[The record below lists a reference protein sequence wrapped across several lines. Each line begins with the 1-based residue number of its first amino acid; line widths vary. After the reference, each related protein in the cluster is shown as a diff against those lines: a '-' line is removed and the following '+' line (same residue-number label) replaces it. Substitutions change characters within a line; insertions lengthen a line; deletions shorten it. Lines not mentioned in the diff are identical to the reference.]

1 MIRIIKPI
9 ILKIKKTDKKK
20 LIDLTI
26 GFLTIPSLITLLIL
40 NLNNLKQSKVDTGD
54 KTANNQEKTII
65 IQNQPTS
72 SQSTDNNNSPK
83 PSPIVFPSP
92 GENCNPNPD
101 SIQIVY
107 PKENQTVHD
116 NPFCVTMKIDE
127 DDNSCPLE
135 WAYSVNHTPL
145 SAWSSEPICFYDLK
159 NGKVNLKIV
168 VKNKKSGLTKDYEV
182 NFLYQDESTATPS
195 ATPTQP

>member
-20 LIDLTI
+20 LIDLII
-26 GFLTIPSLITLLIL
+26 GFLTIPSLITILIL
-40 NLNNLKQSKVDTGD
+40 NLNNLKESKTDTSD
-54 KTANNQEKTII
+54 KTTSNQEKTII
-65 IQNQPTS
+65 IQNQPTA
-72 SQSTDNNNSPK
+72 SQSADNNNLPK

-92 GENCNPNPD
+92 EENCNPNSD

-116 NPFCVTMKIDE
+116 NPFCISMKIDE
-127 DDNSCPLE
+127 NDNSCPLE
-135 WAYSVNHTPL
+135 WAYSVNHKPL

-159 NGKVNLKIV
+159 NGEVNLKIV
-168 VKNKKSGLTKDYEV
+168 VKNKKSGLTKNYEV
-182 NFLYQDESTATPS
+182 NFLYEYEEKSPATPS
-195 ATPTQP
+195 ATPT